1 VMTADP
7 STAPLAPRL
16 RERLR
21 SAKPGTTLAR
31 TETTADGSC
40 AVVGFFLEL
49 CSGFAWE
56 LGRKVSLRSGR
67 GLVAFGIEHDEAAR
81 DFAGRGSGESGLRQ
95 DQVKHAAFSRGHGRE
110 GVGLACG
117 SDFLNGCF
125 SGELEIAVAGGFEVF
140 GIERDAVVVLRLEA
154 ENLGGDVLDG
164 VEELTVTS
172 QKEGGI
178 GTGQLD
184 FEVGG

>member
-1 VMTADP
+1 
-7 STAPLAPRL
+7 
-16 RERLR
+16 
-21 SAKPGTTLAR
+21 
-31 TETTADGSC
+31 
-40 AVVGFFLEL
+40 VGLFLEL
-49 CSGFAWE
+49 CSGFAGE
-56 LGRKVSLRSGR
+56 LVWRVSLGSGPE
-67 GLVAFGIEHDEAAR
+67 LVAFGIEHDEAAR

-95 DQVKHAAFSRGHGRE
+95 DQVKHAAFSRGHGRKR
-110 GVGLACG
+110 VGLACG

-125 SGELEIAVAGGFEVF
+125 GGELEIAVAGGFEVF

-154 ENLGGDVLDG
+154 ENLGGDMLDG
-164 VEELTVTS
+164 VEKLTVTS